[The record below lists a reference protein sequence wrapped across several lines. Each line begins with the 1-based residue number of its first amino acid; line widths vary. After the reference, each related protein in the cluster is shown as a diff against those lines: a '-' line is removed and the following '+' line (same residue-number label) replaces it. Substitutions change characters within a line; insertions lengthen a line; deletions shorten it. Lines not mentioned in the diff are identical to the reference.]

1 MQNYL
6 NLEYTN
12 NDYFYT
18 NNIIIFFS
26 SYGFFSMIKNILLI
40 IEQIYI
46 DLRKT
51 QDKSVQVT
59 EIETIENENVILKKR
74 KLI

>member
-18 NNIIIFFS
+18 NNIILFFS
-26 SYGFFSMIKNILLI
+26 SYGIISMLKHIFLI
-40 IEQIYI
+40 IVQIYI
-46 DLRKT
+46 DLRQT
-51 QDKSVQVT
+51 QDKSVQVC
-59 EIETIENENVILKKR
+59 EIENENVILKKR